1 LKVFC
6 QLWARVASLV
16 LSAVSPVSPV
26 SLASDAIA

>member
-6 QLWARVASLV
+6 QLWARVANLV
-16 LSAVSPVSPV
+16 LSAVSPV